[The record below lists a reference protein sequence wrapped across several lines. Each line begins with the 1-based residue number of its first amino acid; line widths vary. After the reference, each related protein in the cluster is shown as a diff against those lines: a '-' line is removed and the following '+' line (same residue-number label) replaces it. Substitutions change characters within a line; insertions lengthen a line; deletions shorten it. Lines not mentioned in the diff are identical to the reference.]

1 MNGHDQRMPS
11 QGRRSLVLGVG
22 ILSIALSLAGLG
34 TYAVVQV
41 LSSYAYFLP
50 KGSYFFEGAKPKIS
64 VRRISIGKSI
74 SQLSGLLVN
83 IHTQR
88 FCVFIFHKLLST
100 ELILIVTLTALG
112 LLVNSLLVF
121 GVHKNRR

>member
-11 QGRRSLVLGVG
+11 QGRRSLVLCVG
-22 ILSIALSLAGLG
+22 ILSIALSLAGLV

-41 LSSYAYFLP
+41 LSSWVYFLP
-50 KGSYFFEGAKPKIS
+50 KGIYFFSGAQPQIS
-64 VRRISIGKSI
+64 VRRISFGKSL

-83 IHTQR
+83 IHTKR